1 MRNIFLLLLTISIA
15 SVYGQNS
22 SIKLIPQPVEI
33 IQNKGVF
40 HLKALTTIG
49 FNTREGK
56 MVAGMLADKLNQP
69 TGFKLKT
76 KQTKVA
82 NIQFNLNRAPLDK
95 LGKEGYT
102 LVSNAKGVT
111 ITANES
117 AGLFYGMQTLLQLL
131 PKEIESKEVTK
142 SKWTIPGVMISDY
155 PRFNWRG
162 LMLDVSRHFFNK
174 EDVKSYIDQMARFK
188 FNTFHMHLTDDNG
201 WRVEIKSLPKLT
213 QIGAWRVVRYGKFG
227 QRISPK
233 PGEAATYGGFYTQ
246 EDIKEIVRYAQERN
260 ITIVPEIDIP
270 GHSQAAIVSYPELS
284 CSNDTSL
291 RVNPGAQFEVKQSDG
306 TYKGLVDNSLDPSK
320 ESVYQFLDK
329 VFTEIAALF
338 PNPYIHVGGDECYKG
353 FWAKND
359 SCIALQKKLNLP
371 RIDDLQGYFMGRVE
385 AILKSKGKKMLGWD
399 ENLDSGISPEG
410 TIMSWRGMKYGI
422 EAAKLGHDVVMTPTT
437 YSYLDY
443 CQGDPT
449 VDPPIYDR
457 LRVSKSYSFE
467 PEPEG
472 VNSKYI
478 LGGQGN
484 LWTEGIPT
492 LRYAEY
498 MTYPR
503 GWALSEVFWSPKSK
517 KDWTGFIP
525 RLENQF
531 KRSDVADQNYS
542 KAVYDA
548 IVKISMRNGKMV
560 MDLGAEI
567 PDLEIFYSF
576 DDTMPDSHSYKYIQP
591 VELPDGPI
599 TLRVITYRNGTPIG
613 HLITLRPDDLK
624 KRSTL
629 N

>member
-1 MRNIFLLLLTISIA
+1 MRNIFLVLLTLSIA
-15 SVYGQNS
+15 SVYGQNT

-49 FNTREGK
+49 FNTLEGK
-56 MVAGMLADKLNQP
+56 MVAGMLADKLNEP

-82 NIQFNLNRAPLDK
+82 NIQFKLNKTPIDK
-95 LGKEGYT
+95 LGNEGYT
-102 LVSNAKGVT
+102 LVSNTKGVT
-111 ITANES
+111 ITANET
-117 AGLFYGMQTLLQLL
+117 AGLFYGMQTLLQLF

-142 SKWTIPGVMISDY
+142 SKWTIPAVMITDY
-155 PRFNWRG
+155 PRFKWRG

-213 QIGAWRVVRYGKFG
+213 QVGAWRVERYGKFG
-227 QRISPK
+227 QRMVPK
-233 PGEAATYGGFYTQ
+233 PGELATYGGFYTQ
-246 EDIKEIVRYAQERN
+246 EDIKEIVRYAQDRN

-270 GHSQAAIVSYPELS
+270 GHSQAAIVSYPALS
-284 CSNDTSL
+284 CSNDTTL
-291 RVNPGAQFEVKQSDG
+291 GVNPGAQFEVKQSDG
-306 TYKGLVDNSLDPSK
+306 TYKGKVDNSLDPSK
-320 ESVYQFLDK
+320 EMVYQFLDK

-359 SCIALQKKLNLP
+359 SCIALQKRLNLP

-422 EAAKLGHDVVMTPTT
+422 DAANLGHDVVMTPTT
-437 YSYLDY
+437 YAYLDY

-457 LRVSKSYSFE
+457 LRVSKCYSFE
-467 PEPEG
+467 PVPSG
-472 VNSKYI
+472 VDSKHI

-484 LWTEGIPT
+484 LWTEGVPT

-503 GWALSEVFWSPKSK
+503 GWALSEVFWSPKAK
-517 KDWTGFIP
+517 KDWSGFIP

-531 KRSDVADQNYS
+531 KRSDVADLNYS
-542 KAVYDA
+542 KAIYDA

-560 MDLGAEI
+560 MELGSEI

-599 TLRVITYRNGTPIG
+599 TLRVVTWRNGSPIG

-624 KRSTL
+624 KRSTQ